1 MNAIKKALDEL
12 KFRVPKEILDQIFK
26 EKNYNYRITPISID
40 EQILSQVIKPRVL
53 VDCNLVGGTEAFIS
67 LEGIPGEQIESYV
80 SVYHI
85 PKDRTQ
91 GRSIMSVLSV
101 TYMSP
106 SLNALA
112 PAITGFKPCSVNPT
126 MLAGQA
132 MMDAMSSMPSTSSA
146 KVQLIAENTV
156 MIRDT
161 APAVGFGYIRCVLAN
176 DENLSHI
183 QMRSIP
189 DFCKLVE
196 LATKSFIYNTYI
208 ITLDR
213 GQLYGGHDIGKFKE
227 IVEGY
232 ADMEEMYQ
240 DFLKTKWQ
248 AISFMNDRESFER
261 YTKLMIGSY
270 R

>member
-12 KFRVPKEILDQIFK
+12 KYRVPKEILDQVFR
-26 EKNYNYRITPISID
+26 EKSFNYRTAPVSVD
-40 EQILSQVIKPRVL
+40 EQVLSLVIKPRVL

-67 LEGIPGEQIESYV
+67 LEGVPGDTVEPYV
-80 SVYHI
+80 TVYHI
-85 PKDRTQ
+85 PKEVTQ

-101 TYMSP
+101 NYMSP
-106 SLNALA
+106 SMSALA
-112 PAITGFKPCSVNPT
+112 PAIQGFKPCSVGPV

-132 MMDAMSSMPSTSSA
+132 MMDAMSPMPNTSTA
-146 KVQLIAENTV
+146 KVQLISENTI

-161 APAVGFGYIRCVLAN
+161 APPVGYAYVRCVLAN

-196 LATKSFIYNTYI
+196 LACKSYIHNTYI

-227 IVEGY
+227 IIEGY
-232 ADMEEMYQ
+232 ADSEEMYQ
-240 DFLKTKWQ
+240 DFLKNKWQ

-261 YTKLMIGSY
+261 FTKLMIGSH

>member
-12 KFRVPKEILDQIFK
+12 KYRIPREILDQVFK
-26 EKNYNYRITPISID
+26 DKGYNYRTTPISID
-40 EQILSQVIKPRVL
+40 EQVLSLLIKPRVM
-53 VDCNLVGGTEAFIS
+53 VDCNLVGGTEALIS
-67 LEGIPGEQIESYV
+67 LEGVPGETVESFV
-80 SVYHI
+80 TVYHI
-85 PKDRTQ
+85 PKDKTQ

-101 TYMSP
+101 NYMSP
-106 SLNALA
+106 GMLAMA
-112 PAITGFKPCSVNPT
+112 PAIQGFKPCSVTPT
-126 MLAGQA
+126 AMAGQA
-132 MMDAMSSMPSTSSA
+132 MMDAMSAMPVTSTA
-146 KVQLIAENTV
+146 KVQLIAENTI

-161 APAVGFGYIRCVLAN
+161 APPVGYAYLRCVLAN
-176 DENLSHI
+176 DDNLSHI

-196 LATKSFIYNTYI
+196 LACKSYIYNTYI

-227 IVEGY
+227 IIEGY
-232 ADMEEMYQ
+232 ADSEEMYQ
-240 DFLKTKWQ
+240 TYLKEKWQ

-261 YTKLMIGSY
+261 FTKLMIGGF

>member
-12 KFRVPKEILDQIFK
+12 KFRVPKEILDQVFRDK
-26 EKNYNYRITPISID
+26 SYSVRTAPVSID
-40 EQILSQVIKPRVL
+40 EQILSLVIRPRVL

-67 LEGIPGEQIESYV
+67 LEGVPGDRIESFV
-80 SVYHI
+80 TVYHI

-101 TYMSP
+101 NYMSP
-106 SLNALA
+106 SMLSMA
-112 PAITGFKPCSVNPT
+112 PAMQGYQQCSVGPV

-132 MMDAMSSMPSTSSA
+132 MMEAMSAMPNTSSA
-146 KVQLIAENTV
+146 KVQLISENTI

-161 APAVGFGYIRCVLAN
+161 APPVGYAYIRCVLAN

-189 DFCKLVE
+189 SFCKLVE
-196 LATKSFIYNTYI
+196 LACKSYVYNTYI

-227 IVEGY
+227 IIEGY
-232 ADMEEMYQ
+232 ADSEEMYQ
-240 DFLKTKWQ
+240 EYLRTKWQ
-248 AISFMNDRESFER
+248 KVAFMNDRESFER
-261 YTKLMIGSY
+261 FTKLMIGSF